1 MNVTENKFV
10 FKNAATV
17 ILIRP
22 SKSGDWE
29 IFLARRHQ
37 NQSFMA
43 GAYVFPGGQLEEA
56 DSDPQ
61 LENHIKTADVFDP
74 CLLLQDSS
82 LSGEKARGF
91 FITAI
96 RETFEE
102 AGILLG
108 GKTTGNFISFHD
120 EKVHKR
126 FNDYRHQLNAS
137 QITLAGIARK
147 EEISFFPDALIPY
160 AHWITP
166 EFEKKRFST
175 RFFLAKLPLCQTT
188 VADAMELT
196 ESLWVT
202 PQKALEMNHR
212 KEIILMPP
220 TFKTIEELSA
230 FRDIDQLFSAAK
242 IKIIY
247 PILPQLEGNILKLPH
262 DPEYSIDVYKRPVNL
277 SEPSR
282 ILAENGVWKTAF
294 YKEQP

>member
-1 MNVTENKFV
+1 MNLTENKFV
-10 FKNAATV
+10 FKDAATV

-29 IFLARRHQ
+29 VFLARRHQ
-37 NQSFMA
+37 NQTFMA
-43 GAYVFPGGQLEEA
+43 GAYVFPGGQLEET
-56 DSDPQ
+56 DKDPQ
-61 LENHIKTADVFDP
+61 LENYIKTADVFDP
-74 CLLLQDSS
+74 LRLLQDSS
-82 LSGEKARGF
+82 LPSEKARGF
-91 FITAI
+91 FIAAI

-108 GKTTGNFISFHD
+108 GKTTGNFVSFHD
-120 EKVHKR
+120 EKVLKR
-126 FNDYRHQLNAS
+126 FNDYRLKLNAS
-137 QITLAGIARK
+137 QISPAVIAQK

-175 RFFLAKLPLCQTT
+175 RFFLAKLPPCQTP

-202 PQKALEMNHR
+202 PQKALEMHRR

-220 TFKTIEELSA
+220 TFKTIEELFA
-230 FRDIDQLFSAAK
+230 FRNIDELFYATK
-242 IKIIY
+242 TKIIY
-247 PILPQLEGNILKLPH
+247 PILPQLEGKILKLPH

-282 ILAENGVWKTAF
+282 ILVENGVWKTAF
-294 YKEQP
+294 YQ